1 MRNEQ
6 STRNN
11 KTRRILE
18 PAVRSG
24 ILAAPLILML
34 AIVVILSGAEPKL
47 AAMIDQT
54 FTGSISPLIK

>member
-1 MRNEQ
+1 MKNRQ

-34 AIVVILSGAEPKL
+34 AIVVVLSGAEPKL
-47 AAMIDQT
+47 IGDD
-54 FTGSISPLIK
+54 

>member
-1 MRNEQ
+1 MRNRQ
-6 STRNN
+6 STRHNR
-11 KTRRILE
+11 TRRIFE

-47 AAMIDQT
+47 SAMIDQT
-54 FTGSISPLIK
+54 FTGSISPIIK

>member
-47 AAMIDQT
+47 PAMIDQT

>member
-1 MRNEQ
+1 MRNQQ
-6 STRNN
+6 STQSK

-34 AIVVILSGAEPKL
+34 AIVVVLSGAEPKL
-47 AAMIDQT
+47 SAMIDQT
-54 FTGSISPLIK
+54 FTGSISLIIK

>member
-1 MRNEQ
+1 MKNRQ

-34 AIVVILSGAEPKL
+34 AIVVVLSGAEPKL
-47 AAMIDQT
+47 SAMIDQT
-54 FTGSISPLIK
+54 FTGSISPIIK

>member
-34 AIVVILSGAEPKL
+34 AIVVLLSGAEPKL

>member
-1 MRNEQ
+1 MKNRQ

-34 AIVVILSGAEPKL
+34 AIVVCLVWSGAKTL
-47 AAMIDQT
+47 GDD
-54 FTGSISPLIK
+54 